1 MKFYQIFIVF
11 TFCLQ
16 INIYSQEKNN
26 INNNIE
32 YFTFLFQLK
41 DSVSTL
47 PYQLKLP
54 GVFKNFSSSFET
66 GLFSFEKTFYLTNN
80 TFDYTLVI
88 EGGFHDQGMILLND
102 QFLNNTIYRSKN
114 RIEVKLP
121 AEFLIK
127 GINKISFLIVSH
139 SEYGTFEN
147 DIYLVNDH
155 DKVFLNGIWDVI
167 SFQKNKNNF
176 VRKPTQGFDLLQFVD
191 LKTEKYSSISY
202 NDENWPKTNF
212 PVSIEKLFD
221 DMELDGVFCFRKKI
235 VLDQIP
241 KENYTLT
248 IPKGIDDFDQFYVNG
263 KLVATTDCFYC
274 ERKYVIPKEYLSIEN
289 NFTFFLIDKHGPGGV
304 ADKVSLYN
312 TLDSVDISGEWSY
325 KKLMEMQML
334 VTVKNVDNSKSFFK
348 KSNFSFLNL
357 DGDEL
362 IFENLLIEDVDG
374 SNYLI
379 FIISLF
385 LLLLVLL
392 YLFLRNRTTK
402 KPIQKEELKEEIKH
416 LFIRSDR
423 ADHKVLFSE
432 ILLIEGKK
440 DYVKV
445 SLLNKSYLVRKN
457 LKTFLSELP
466 ESKFVRI
473 SKSVALNTEQIEKID
488 KNMLFV
494 KSGNYYIIG
503 KKYNQ
508 AIKELLK

>member
-1 MKFYQIFIVF
+1 MKFYQILIVF

-41 DSVSTL
+41 DSVSYL

-114 RIEVKLP
+114 RI
-121 AEFLIK
+121 
-127 GINKISFLIVSH
+127 
-139 SEYGTFEN
+139 
-147 DIYLVNDH
+147 DLVNDH

>member
-1 MKFYQIFIVF
+1 
-11 TFCLQ
+11 
-16 INIYSQEKNN
+16 
-26 INNNIE
+26 
-32 YFTFLFQLK
+32 
-41 DSVSTL
+41 
-47 PYQLKLP
+47 
-54 GVFKNFSSSFET
+54 
-66 GLFSFEKTFYLTNN
+66 
-80 TFDYTLVI
+80 
-88 EGGFHDQGMILLND
+88 
-102 QFLNNTIYRSKN
+102 
-114 RIEVKLP
+114 
-121 AEFLIK
+121 
-127 GINKISFLIVSH
+127 
-139 SEYGTFEN
+139 
-147 DIYLVNDH
+147 
-155 DKVFLNGIWDVI
+155 
-167 SFQKNKNNF
+167 
-176 VRKPTQGFDLLQFVD
+176 
-191 LKTEKYSSISY
+191 
-202 NDENWPKTNF
+202 
-212 PVSIEKLFD
+212 
-221 DMELDGVFCFRKKI
+221 
-235 VLDQIP
+235 
-241 KENYTLT
+241 
-248 IPKGIDDFDQFYVNG
+248 
-263 KLVATTDCFYC
+263 
-274 ERKYVIPKEYLSIEN
+274 
-289 NFTFFLIDKHGPGGV
+289 
-304 ADKVSLYN
+304 
-312 TLDSVDISGEWSY
+312 
-325 KKLMEMQML
+325 MEMQML